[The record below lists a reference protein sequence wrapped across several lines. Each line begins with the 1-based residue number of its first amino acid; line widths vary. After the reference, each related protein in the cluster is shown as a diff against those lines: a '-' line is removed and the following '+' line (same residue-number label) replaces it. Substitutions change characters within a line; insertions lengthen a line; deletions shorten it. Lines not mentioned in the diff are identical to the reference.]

1 MQWQSG
7 LSWAKRTDSGRVG
20 YKYGQICRECGIN
33 ERDGKTIYVRPF
45 ELVSIRCLIFLTG
58 AGSGPWIPVIYHVLF
73 NLSFRYLKMTQTL
86 KRKSGRRISGI
97 LNESIRRKTVK
108 CASPWEAI
116 NIVSRHREV
125 QG

>member
-45 ELVSIRCLIFLTG
+45 ELVSRPVRDGF
-58 AGSGPWIPVIYHVLF
+58 GSVDPLF
-73 NLSFRYLKMTQTL
+73 IAWSY
-86 KRKSGRRISGI
+86 
-97 LNESIRRKTVK
+97 
-108 CASPWEAI
+108 
-116 NIVSRHREV
+116 
-125 QG
+125 